1 MFAAH
6 AGTPRVN
13 HPEIMAR
20 KNTAGVKGAS
30 AAVARPPKVVRKP
43 KGDSAA
49 GPVKVSKKSS
59 GSAPA
64 TASTPTK
71 PAGAGKRKR
80 SQPTK
85 RELHRRLMYDK
96 RVARAIND
104 EQKRASST
112 TAASRNSIKRMIKE
126 ALTKI
131 QKEKMTDES
140 DELVI
145 PSVGTHAVSIL
156 HAIAEDELIGLFN
169 EASFLLEYAKK
180 ATLTPE
186 GLKALLSIRR
196 ARNKEPTYESEAG
209 AAGATGDPA
218 IAAEE
223 DAEEAAAYTDSDSD
237 RASDDGSAAA
247 PE

>member
-13 HPEIMAR
+13 RLDSMAR
-20 KNTAGVKGAS
+20 KNLAAVKGAS

-43 KGDSAA
+43 KSDSAA
-49 GPVKVSKKSS
+49 GPAKVSKKSS

-64 TASTPTK
+64 TASAPTK
-71 PAGAGKRKR
+71 SVGAGKRKR

-85 RELHRRLMYDK
+85 KELHRRLMYDK

-131 QKEKMTDES
+131 QKEKMTDED
-140 DELVI
+140 DELFI

-156 HAIAEDELIGLFN
+156 HAVAEDELIGLFN

-186 GLKALLSIRR
+186 GLRALLSIRR

-209 AAGATGDPA
+209 AAGASGDPA
-218 IAAEE
+218 IAAVE

-237 RASDDGSAAA
+237 RASDDASAAGS
-247 PE
+247 E